1 MIIRGNSADYP
12 LFLGIRHMRS
22 TTFKTGL
29 DPVYTR
35 AKDSGFIMNPKRFR
49 TGFILLFTYTAMNP
63 VGNHLGFV
71 MNP

>member
-35 AKDSGFIMNPKRFR
+35 ARFR
-49 TGFILLFTYTAMNP
+49 TGFILPFTYTAMNP
-63 VGNHLGFV
+63 VGNHLGFM